1 MKKVLLAASLLLAS
15 MASAFAQMPDASGW
29 KEGDEITD
37 QIGWGNL
44 NFTNNPMDYWT
55 ITETRSSGHNVT
67 MGLAEVFDGEN
78 VDLYQ
83 YVELPAG
90 VYKVECQGYYRFG
103 TAWADDPNAFGTAD
117 WEDLALIY
125 AQNGTYDLT
134 DSTFTAGRTF
144 QTPIMP
150 RLFEQVESQQFT
162 LEEGM
167 ADWMGDGNYTQHG
180 MNCWGPSS
188 VEGSLVWFANGYYRP
203 YDDGEGVKYNTVKFF
218 LTEPGYA
225 KVGVSKKIA
234 KGSDSFMVTDFKMY
248 YMGPAD
254 EATELMALQDE
265 VAQYYNMVNDIMDAT
280 GGGMLYSLL
289 NDALV
294 IFDEDYGNFADMDKE
309 TCLVAKEAAIALYEQ
324 ATAAQAAVATLEKT
338 VKSME
343 LLSENTGYAG
353 KAEFDALIE
362 AANNCLNPDYEMT
375 EDDDFDTFQKAYE
388 NLMAGRVIYLQSN
401 GANANGA
408 YDFSPLIANRFFT
421 NEENNPTWN
430 EETGWWE
437 YRQELKDAYP
447 TFFNAMEFDS
457 SNTEMSEAR
466 AALSGDVVLKQNTD
480 TIPSKWYKTGS
491 GGPGWEV
498 YYDHSMTSCKS
509 WAVTPTSGISIIGQY
524 LKDIP
529 NGFYS
534 LTGMAEAWT
543 NEGVEASDNH
553 FIIRSNSGSSRSER
567 AEPRAWWN
575 GNTPASW
582 NTLSTGMIE
591 VTDGNLWVEASLNG
605 FYSIT
610 GFQLF
615 YYGETPDFTAI
626 IAPSLQAAKD
636 NAATLTWA
644 GDIAAVNAIL
654 ATIPEKIDSKETYQ
668 AAVASIE
675 EVNAYVTAANA
686 AIANWKAIDNFS
698 YLLSAQPEG
707 SAEATLLETALMYTI
722 GLGEGENDTYLTAI
736 ASGNDY
742 IAYENYLAYRASMG
756 ELAKNETLAAAIAE
770 QNTYLAANYADAA
783 KIEELK
789 SALAAPYN
797 KALLSSL
804 GMDKASEN
812 NPVDITSLIINPK
825 FEEGAKGWDGEITVN
840 TIQDIAER
848 WNCDFNVS
856 QTIHALPAGCYQV
869 QAQIFYRDGG
879 DATTAYNNWYYN
891 AGEEMEYWENPNVL
905 FYANERDT
913 TVVSLA
919 SEMFTDQMTQ
929 YISGWKEA
937 DELGADGS
945 IVMEPTWVYQADADE
960 DKKNNHPWDQV
971 VEDLGEIYYYPN
983 SVQGS
988 AHRFA
993 KNPEAYINKVEV
1005 MVEEGGSLTFGI
1017 KNTAFIGNHWCVFD
1031 NFKLFYLG
1039 AEPTTA
1045 IEEVAG
1051 AADED
1056 APMYNTAGQ
1065 IVDESYKGI
1074 VIQNGVKFIKK

>member
-1 MKKVLLAASLLLAS
+1 MKKVLLASSLLLAS
-15 MASAFAQMPDASGW
+15 MSSAFAQVPDASGW
-29 KEGDEITD
+29 NKGDEITE
-37 QIGWGNL
+37 QVGWGNL
-44 NFTNNPMDYWT
+44 NFTNDPMDYWT
-55 ITETRSSGHNVT
+55 LTETRSSGHNIT
-67 MGLAEVFDGEN
+67 KGLAEVFDGEN

-90 VYKVECQGYYRFG
+90 MYKVECTGYYRFG
-103 TAWADDPNAFGTAD
+103 VAWADDPNAFNTPE
-117 WEDLALIY
+117 WQDLAQIY
-125 AQNGTYDLT
+125 VQNGSYNLT
-134 DSTFTAGRTF
+134 DSVFTPNRTFTN
-144 QTPIMP
+144 PIMP
-150 RLFEQVESQQFT
+150 RLFEQVPEQQFT

-167 ADWMGDGNYTQHG
+167 ADWMGDGNYTQNG

-188 VEGSLVWFANGYYRP
+188 VEGTLVWFQNGYYRP
-203 YDDGEGVKYNTVKFF
+203 YDDGDGVQYNTVSFF

-225 KVGVSKKIA
+225 KIGISKKEP
-234 KGSDSFMVTDFKMY
+234 KTSDSFMVTNFRMY
-248 YMGPAD
+248 YMGEAD
-254 EATELMALQDE
+254 EATELLALQDE
-265 VAQYYNMVNDIMDAT
+265 VAQYYNMINDIMDAA
-280 GGGMLYSLL
+280 GGGMFYTLL
-289 NDALV
+289 SDALMA
-294 IFDEDYGNFADMDKE
+294 FDDEHGNIAGMDKE
-309 TCLVAKEAAIALYEQ
+309 TCAIAKEAAIELYNKAIAVQGTVTALED
-324 ATAAQAAVATLEKT
+324 AVKAMTALVEK
-338 VKSME
+338 
-343 LLSENTGYAG
+343 TGYAG
-353 KAEFDALIE
+353 KAEFEALIQ
-362 AANNCLNPDYEMT
+362 AASNCLDPEYEMT
-375 EDDDFDTFQKAYE
+375 DEDDFDTFQKAYD
-388 NLMAGRVIYLQSN
+388 NLAAGRVIYLQSN
-401 GANANGA
+401 GADANGA
-408 YDFSPLIANRFFT
+408 YDFTSLIAYPWFCNT
-421 NEENNPTWN
+421 EYEPTWN
-430 EETGWWE
+430 PETNFWQPNQAALDAGWSNYDDVDGTGVGKDNATPIADKVSISNKTDVIGQWYQRNNGLVIYWNDNLTCAKKWDMPHTDETIREVAQKIVNVPNGYYRLKALAQTWMNDWSADKPCKIHIYIESGENSSTSAYLEPGGWWGKDVN
-437 YRQELKDAYP
+437 QWKEL
-447 TFFNAMEFDS
+447 E
-457 SNTEMSEAR
+457 TEMIQVTNGEI
-466 AALSGDVVLKQNTD
+466 LISGRD
-480 TIPSKWYKTGS
+480 
-491 GGPGWEV
+491 
-498 YYDHSMTSCKS
+498 
-509 WAVTPTSGISIIGQY
+509 
-524 LKDIP
+524 
-529 NGFYS
+529 NGF
-534 LTGMAEAWT
+534 
-543 NEGVEASDNH
+543 
-553 FIIRSNSGSSRSER
+553 
-567 AEPRAWWN
+567 
-575 GNTPASW
+575 
-582 NTLSTGMIE
+582 
-591 VTDGNLWVEASLNG
+591 VT
-605 FYSIT
+605 FT
-610 GFQLF
+610 GFRLY
-615 YYGETPDFTAI
+615 YYGENPDFTAI
-626 IAPSLQAAKD
+626 LAPSLQAAKD

-654 ATIPEKIDSKETYQ
+654 TTIPETIEGSEAYKAAIDAIT
-668 AAVASIE
+668 
-675 EVNAYVTAANA
+675 EVNTYVSAANA
-686 AIANWKAIDNFS
+686 AITNWKAIDNFS

-825 FEEGAKGWDGEITVN
+825 FEEGAKGWDGEITVD

-960 DKKNNHPWDQV
+960 EAKNNHPWDQV

-993 KNPEAYINKVEV
+993 KNPEAYINKIEV

-1017 KNTAFIGNHWCVFD
+1017 KNIAFIGNHWCVFD
-1031 NFKLFYLG
+1031 NFKLYYLG
-1039 AEPTTA
+1039 ADPSTA
-1045 IEEVAG
+1045 IEDIAP

-1056 APMYNTAGQ
+1056 APVYNVAGQ
-1065 IVDESYKGI
+1065 IVDKSYKGI
-1074 VIQNGVKFIKK
+1074 VIKNGVKFINK